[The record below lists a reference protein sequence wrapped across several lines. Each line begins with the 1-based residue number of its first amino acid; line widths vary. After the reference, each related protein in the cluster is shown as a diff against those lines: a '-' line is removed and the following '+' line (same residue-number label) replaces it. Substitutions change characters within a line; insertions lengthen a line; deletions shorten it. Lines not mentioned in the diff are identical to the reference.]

1 MILINIKMPE
11 SCNKCPFLDYTY
23 GCCELYSYGVHNRYD
38 LPIKYYDSRPDW
50 CELKEIKMKEMK
62 MSKEEA
68 VEYLTAI
75 SYKFGTTGV
84 EYLTEKDGEKM
95 REAIE
100 VLKGGING

>member
-1 MILINIKMPE
+1 MILVNEPMPDHCRE
-11 SCNKCPFLDYTY
+11 CLFRHLDDDY
-23 GCCELYSYGVHNRYD
+23 CILYSYGVPERWD
-38 LPIKYYDSRPDW
+38 VGEKYKDSRPDW
-50 CELKEIKMKEMK
+50 CELKEIKTSKE
-62 MSKEEA
+62 EEA